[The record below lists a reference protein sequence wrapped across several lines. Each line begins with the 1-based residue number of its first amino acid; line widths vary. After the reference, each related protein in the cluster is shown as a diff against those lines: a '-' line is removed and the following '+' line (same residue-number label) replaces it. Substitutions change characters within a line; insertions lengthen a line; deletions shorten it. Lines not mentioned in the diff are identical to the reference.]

1 MGFGFDA
8 FEVQFFSGL
17 HFYTIPK
24 TLIACTAMQL
34 RYFKVKTLLNDAFK
48 VLLKLCNTKYHCNK
62 TNYEI
67 IIMFRS
73 YIAHI
78 TSKWRLYA
86 LEALLPQL

>member
-1 MGFGFDA
+1 MDWIGGGGGFREKGA
-8 FEVQFFSGL
+8 TVQGGD
-17 HFYTIPK
+17 K
-24 TLIACTAMQL
+24 LIII
-34 RYFKVKTLLNDAFK
+34 
-48 VLLKLCNTKYHCNK
+48 
-62 TNYEI
+62 I

>member
-1 MGFGFDA
+1 MSEDFLKD
-8 FEVQFFSGL
+8 FS
-17 HFYTIPK
+17 
-24 TLIACTAMQL
+24 
-34 RYFKVKTLLNDAFK
+34 LNH
-48 VLLKLCNTKYHCNK
+48 VH
-62 TNYEI
+62 YEISIII